1 MHSEGEQKGIF
12 LDDFHS
18 WSSSA
23 LSLVPTAFKGR
34 ETARELSQ
42 LCDKLA
48 AYGLTVAQESVH
60 TCARVLGE
68 ASGAPVR
75 YKTHQSQGQPA
86 EDLRVI
92 AWREGRNSLFVK
104 IYFDELQ
111 GNECEAS

>member
-1 MHSEGEQKGIF
+1 MHSEAEQKGIF

-18 WSSSA
+18 WTSSA
-23 LSLVPTAFKGR
+23 HSLVPAAFKGG

-60 TCARVLGE
+60 TCARAPRR

-75 YKTHQSQGQPA
+75 YKTHQSHGQPA
-86 EDLRVI
+86 KDL
-92 AWREGRNSLFVK
+92 
-104 IYFDELQ
+104 
-111 GNECEAS
+111 